1 MAKILKN
8 PLTAS
13 SKKQKQGADPRA
25 AETLAKAAQAAKNAK
40 TDTDQKS
47 ASKAAKKPKRSI
59 KQTIGDILSF
69 KGISIVN
76 VVHIGFATLLLNICI
91 NTALTFSTLDDLQ
104 KAFGLVTEDATPLAM
119 QAKTVESNILAAQN
133 DLGEILLEQNADNVQ
148 ALSERYSHSQDEFK
162 KNLTVLAK
170 MTENDPTLTE
180 VIKLISSTS
189 EAYFEETSKI
199 AQMKTEIIQNTII
212 LNKNR
217 SSFMGLVKNLN
228 REELGI
234 LEKIGDDWYVRDM
247 YNLMQGA
254 QNAMESAT
262 NQALDSRVPEAIK
275 KFQETNKYYASEFAN
290 QRKLLGQEVKSLE
303 NDIGTYLNGFEFDV
317 MNPKGVLA
325 QHLELVNRQ
334 LNLEETVSNSKKLI
348 ATVSGGIRSVQ
359 EMTSSAIETSASKA
373 SETFSN
379 SHKTQFLAVLFA
391 IAVAFFIAYIVGRSI
406 RIPLAL
412 VIEAIGKMTKG
423 NYTDDVEYD
432 AKNEFGRLT
441 RHVNNMRKQFAGVL
455 SQMSEAAGKV
465 KSAAQINQESA
476 DNTANGLT
484 CQKQMTENMVAT
496 VEAMRESGINVQ
508 NAAVRTNEVVRG
520 AGEAVAHGVEVI
532 QETITSTQSVADKLH
547 QTEMVVDKVTAL
559 SENITTVIDVISD
572 IAGQTNLLALN
583 AAIEA
588 ARAGEQGRG
597 FAVVADEVR
606 NLASK
611 TADSTSKVREIIESL
626 RVGIEQ
632 ACASML
638 MCREEMDISIS
649 HNAKVS
655 EAINRIQEALDEI
668 HGNSDE
674 IVGMTEEQASSTEE
688 VARSIQE
695 IAAISDRNVSEI
707 EKVTSACSDLNELAK
722 SQAESVHHFK
732 F

>member
-1 MAKILKN
+1 MPHNTERETNVSRFGNIYFAVTF
-8 PLTAS
+8 LTM
-13 SKKQKQGADPRA
+13 
-25 AETLAKAAQAAKNAK
+25 
-40 TDTDQKS
+40 TD
-47 ASKAAKKPKRSI
+47 
-59 KQTIGDILSF
+59 
-69 KGISIVN
+69 
-76 VVHIGFATLLLNICI
+76 ICI

-104 KAFGLVTEDATPLAM
+104 KAFGLVTEEATPLAM

-148 ALSERYSHSQDEFK
+148 ALSDRYSRSQDEFK

-391 IAVAFFIAYIVGRSI
+391 IAVAFFIAYMVGRSI

-412 VIEAIGKMTKG
+412 IIEAIGKMTKG

-476 DNTANGLT
+476 DNTASGLT
-484 CQKQMTENMVAT
+484 SQKQMTENMVAT

-632 ACASML
+632 ACSSML

-649 HNAKVS
+649 HNSKVS
-655 EAINRIQEALDEI
+655 EAINRIKEALEEI